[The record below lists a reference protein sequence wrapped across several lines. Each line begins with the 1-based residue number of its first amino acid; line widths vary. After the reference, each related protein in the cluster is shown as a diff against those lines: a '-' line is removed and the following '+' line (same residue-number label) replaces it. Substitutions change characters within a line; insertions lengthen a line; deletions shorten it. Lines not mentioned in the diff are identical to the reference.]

1 MQSLFVK
8 LLKLGGIDVT
18 TIQQHNGFKRT
29 FQKGHLTLGLSI
41 PFDDNDSVAL
51 AFEQQAQ
58 LAQLA
63 ENLGFTSL
71 FVRDNPLYSPHLG
84 KVTTNYDPFVFLTY
98 LSAKTNKIAL
108 GTASIVATLRHP
120 IHVAKAAATL
130 DLVSGERLLMGL
142 ATGDRS
148 FEFPAFKVKTKD
160 LHIRFKDA
168 VASLNALWQAH
179 SPEISNSIFELYE
192 DSGLQ
197 VLPKHHHIP
206 IFATGNA
213 KQDLNWIKENMD
225 GWMFY
230 PQEFQL
236 QKALLEAW
244 HDNDEFKPFMHPLV
258 IDLSK
263 DPNEKIKPV
272 KGGYRLG
279 RNTLIN
285 VLKAYERIGT
295 NHIMLKLDTHERTYQ
310 DIMNELGDYV
320 IPHFPPNDFKEEQTI
335 WNY

>member
-1 MQSLFVK
+1 M
-8 LLKLGGIDVT
+8 T
-18 TIQQHNGFKRT
+18 TIEQHNGFKRT

-41 PFDDNDSVAL
+41 PFDNSEKIAL
-51 AFEQQAQ
+51 SFDQQAE
-58 LAQLA
+58 LAQYA
-63 ENLGFTSL
+63 EELGFTSL

-84 KVTTNYDPFVFLTY
+84 PVTTNYDPFVFLTY

-130 DLVSGERLLMGL
+130 DLVSNERFLMGL

-148 FEFPAFKVKTKD
+148 FEFPAFKVEEKN
-160 LHIRFKDA
+160 LHNHFRDA
-168 VASLNALWQAH
+168 VSSLNALWQDH
-179 SPEISNSIFELYE
+179 SPNISNSIFELYE

-213 KQDLNWIKENMD
+213 KQDLDWIKENMD

-230 PQEFQL
+230 PQEFQM
-236 QKALLEAW
+236 QKALLQAW
-244 HDNDEFKPFMHPLV
+244 HDNDVFKPFMHPLAL
-258 IDLSK
+258 DLSK
-263 DPNEKIKPV
+263 DPNEKIKPI

-295 NHIMLKLDTHERTYQ
+295 NHIMLKLVTHERTYQ
-310 DIMNELGDYV
+310 DIMKELGDYV
-320 IPHFPPNDFKEEQTI
+320 IPHFPPNEIKEEQ
-335 WNY
+335 